1 MRILRSEIIEKV
13 RIAID
18 EILPES
24 VKATDTFWNDED
36 VEIWQAVQIAAS
48 ELSKELPR
56 WLLEPKSAIVG
67 GNNIMA
73 TGIADGD
80 GAGYIQVGT
89 SDNLPDYLSLFEL
102 RMKTWKN
109 SVTQTIEPGSV
120 EAMQQS
126 NPWTCGTPWKPKVIE
141 VKEGA
146 GTKLFYWSVRT
157 KHSNTNHTVE
167 RLTYIPKPSISED
180 GESINIGITDAALP
194 YLIYRAG
201 RLVMTAK
208 KETELAQQFDAI
220 SKELSGISVEG

>member
-1 MRILRSEIIEKV
+1 MRISKSEIIDKV

-36 VEIWQAVQIAAS
+36 TEIWQAVKIAAS
-48 ELSKELPR
+48 ELSMELPR
-56 WLLEPKSAIVG
+56 QLLEPKDAISS
-67 GNNIMA
+67 GNSITA

-80 GAGYIQVGT
+80 GEGYIQVGI
-89 SDNLPDYLSLFEL
+89 SGHLPDYLSLFEL
-102 RMKTWKN
+102 RMQTWKN

-141 VKEGA
+141 VKEGE
-146 GTKLFYWSVRT
+146 GTKLYYWSVRT
-157 KHSNTNHTVE
+157 RHGNTNHTVE
-167 RLTYIPKPSISED
+167 RLTYIPKPSVSED
-180 GESINIGITDAALP
+180 GESINIGIADTALP

-208 KETELAQQFDAI
+208 KESELAHEFDVI
-220 SKELSGISVEG
+220 SKELSGISIEG